1 MLAKRIFDLFFSFCG
16 LTLLSPLFLLVAWF
30 IRRNSAGPV
39 FFRQIRVGRG
49 GQLFRIYKFRTMV
62 CDAEQNGMQI
72 TVAQDCRVTSIGT
85 VLRKYKIDELPQLI
99 NVVLGDMSLV
109 GPRPEVPRYVEQWPA
124 DARAEILSVQP
135 GITDFASIEYKD
147 ENSLLSSSVN
157 PEKVYLEQILP
168 VKIAYYLKY
177 VRERSLWLDF
187 VLILRT
193 FQAIVR

>member
-1 MLAKRIFDLFFSFCG
+1 MLAKRIFDLFFSICG

-30 IRRNSAGPV
+30 IRRDSAGPV

-62 CDAEQNGMQI
+62 CDAEQKGMQI

-99 NVVLGDMSLV
+99 NVVFGDMSLV

-124 DARAEILSVQP
+124 EACAEILSVQP

-147 ENSLLSSSVN
+147 ENTLLSSAAN

-193 FQAIVR
+193 FKAIVR